1 MCSYKDIYSSIAGLS
16 TTENRQSDMVAN
28 KIKCRTTRGM
38 SWSHLT
44 SITSGLSKQIC
55 LQDSSDH
62 SLTLLSKTG
71 PYISASWGG
80 YLLDMSLLLPDG
92 EKISSSSNTTGGLF
106 NSVPQSMSSKR
117 AKPASRLFFW
127 KKGENYVDFGVSIVS
142 LHQTSEG
149 SSEFYWAYGW
159 YFDFDCVL
167 LTLMLTP
174 AIFLQKGFWHIRP
187 VCAICTLFP
196 SHYQTLCPK
205 IPLTFEG

>member
-1 MCSYKDIYSSIAGLS
+1 MCSCKDVYSSIAGLS

-80 YLLDMSLLLPDG
+80 HLLDMSLLLPDG
-92 EKISSSSNTTGGLF
+92 KKYRQAVILLEVSLTAFLSLWAAKGQNQQAGFFSGKREKI
-106 NSVPQSMSSKR
+106 M
-117 AKPASRLFFW
+117 
-127 KKGENYVDFGVSIVS
+127 
-142 LHQTSEG
+142 
-149 SSEFYWAYGW
+149 
-159 YFDFDCVL
+159 
-167 LTLMLTP
+167 LTLESPLFLFIRRVRGPVSFIERMADILILTVY
-174 AIFLQKGFWHIRP
+174 FWLW
-187 VCAICTLFP
+187 C
-196 SHYQTLCPK
+196 
-205 IPLTFEG
+205 